1 MTRDKAMEMLKK
13 LLALADN
20 AGSPGEAQAAL
31 SAAMKHATRHGLD
44 LDEVRR
50 SGDEDDEMH
59 ELVYKTKRPP
69 IYIVTLVN
77 ELAKM
82 CGCCMFTEPDGVYV
96 WGRGRDRTVCKTLA
110 NATIDTMDQQHNRA
124 SRKSRRGVE
133 RVSFC
138 QAFIEQLLERMAEAQ
153 NEVLDSCRTKA
164 LAIIAPRDRSLE
176 AEKHATDAL
185 GLSKKSHRMPP
196 KDHVSAAL
204 GADAAHRTKLPGEHQ
219 ELGDGE

>member
-50 SGDEDDEMH
+50 SGDEDDMMR
-59 ELVYKTKRPP
+59 ELVYKSKRPP
-69 IYIVTLVN
+69 FYVLTLIN
-77 ELAKM
+77 ELGKM
-82 CGCCMFTEPDGVYV
+82 CGCCMFMARDGVYV
-96 WGRGRDRTVCKTLA
+96 WGRERDRTICKTLA
-110 NATIDTMDQQHNRA
+110 NATIDTMDQQHDRA
-124 SRKSRRGVE
+124 SRKTKRGVD
-133 RVSFC
+133 RASFC

-153 NEVLDSCRTKA
+153 NEVLDSVRTKA
-164 LAIIAPRDRSLE
+164 LAIITPRERAIKSYEE
-176 AEKHATDAL
+176 ACDAL
-185 GLSKKSHRMPP
+185 GLETAKVRKPP